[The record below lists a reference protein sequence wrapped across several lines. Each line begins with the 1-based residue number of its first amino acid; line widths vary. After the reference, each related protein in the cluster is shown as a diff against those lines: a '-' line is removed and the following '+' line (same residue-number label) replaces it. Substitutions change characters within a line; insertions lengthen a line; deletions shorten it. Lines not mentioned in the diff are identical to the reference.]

1 MYQMMLYKK
10 LSQVRLIIFIA
21 AFITLT
27 GNSKFLEKTLL
38 VYPLS
43 ENWLFICSLLI
54 WLFVFLSALLL
65 IFCYRHTIKPIL
77 IILLMTSSIASYA
90 ANNFGIVFDH
100 NMIANTFETNTTE
113 FLELVNFK
121 SFLYLLLLGLLPSY
135 FVIKTEITELPLK
148 SQLWQRAKAFVIMIL
163 IFSLL
168 IIGFFKH
175 YSSFARETDLNLYIN
190 PSYYLYSI
198 TKYVD
203 SKFET
208 STTPF
213 QQIGLDAKINKKT
226 NKQRL
231 VILVIGETARMD
243 RFSLNGYERQTNP
256 LLAKEDVVSFRQ
268 MTSCGTDT
276 SWSIP
281 CMFSS
286 LNQSSYNHKEGKNMS
301 NALDII
307 NSAGVEVLWLENNS
321 DSKGVADR
329 ISYIDFRSKDVNPV
343 CDIECRDEGM
353 LNGLKDYIEG
363 QSGEDTLVV
372 MHTMGSHG
380 PAYYKRYPSP
390 FEVFSP
396 ACQTNQL
403 NECSNEEINNAYDNT
418 IVYTDFVLSR
428 LINLFKKYPLGK
440 EIAIFYVSDH
450 GESLGES
457 GIYLHGM
464 PYLIAPNE
472 QKQVAAIM
480 WFNKEFSESLDMN
493 MISEKIN
500 WPLSHDNLFHTLLG
514 LMNINTEL
522 YQEKMDIIA
531 Q

>member
-1 MYQMMLYKK
+1 M
-10 LSQVRLIIFIA
+10 SQVRLIIFIA

-27 GNSKFLEKTLL
+27 GNSTFLEKTLL

-77 IILLMTSSIASYA
+77 IILLLTSSIVSYS

-243 RFSLNGYERQTNP
+243 RFSLNGYKRQTNP
-256 LLAKEDVVSFRQ
+256 LLAKEDEIGRA
-268 MTSCGTDT
+268 SCR
-276 SWSIP
+276 
-281 CMFSS
+281 
-286 LNQSSYNHKEGKNMS
+286 ER
-301 NALDII
+301 
-307 NSAGVEVLWLENNS
+307 V
-321 DSKGVADR
+321 
-329 ISYIDFRSKDVNPV
+329 
-343 CDIECRDEGM
+343 
-353 LNGLKDYIEG
+353 
-363 QSGEDTLVV
+363 
-372 MHTMGSHG
+372 
-380 PAYYKRYPSP
+380 
-390 FEVFSP
+390 
-396 ACQTNQL
+396 
-403 NECSNEEINNAYDNT
+403 
-418 IVYTDFVLSR
+418 
-428 LINLFKKYPLGK
+428 
-440 EIAIFYVSDH
+440 
-450 GESLGES
+450 
-457 GIYLHGM
+457 
-464 PYLIAPNE
+464 
-472 QKQVAAIM
+472 
-480 WFNKEFSESLDMN
+480 
-493 MISEKIN
+493 
-500 WPLSHDNLFHTLLG
+500 
-514 LMNINTEL
+514 
-522 YQEKMDIIA
+522 
-531 Q
+531 